1 MRDEVA
7 LNLDARSGLV
17 GLHGG
22 GADRELGDRRRLVT
36 RDVYAFGCE
45 VRRRG
50 EADDNLV
57 SGRTRRQEAE
67 RREAAADLVSTH
79 TRGRQAASGAAAAPS
94 GRRGAAAAGG
104 RGAAGGRA
112 AAVGGRGA
120 AAGGRARPARARR
133 SRRIGGLAPVN
144 NGGGSNQ
151 SS

>member
-22 GADRELGDRRRLVT
+22 GADSELGDRRRHVT

-45 VRRRG
+45 VQRRG
-50 EADDNLV
+50 EADDNLI

-79 TRGRQAASGAAAAPS
+79 TRGRQAASGRA
-94 GRRGAAAAGG
+94 GERR
-104 RGAAGGRA
+104 
-112 AAVGGRGA
+112 
-120 AAGGRARPARARR
+120 RR
-133 SRRIGGLAPVN
+133 
-144 NGGGSNQ
+144 NGDALTTCTR
-151 SS
+151 